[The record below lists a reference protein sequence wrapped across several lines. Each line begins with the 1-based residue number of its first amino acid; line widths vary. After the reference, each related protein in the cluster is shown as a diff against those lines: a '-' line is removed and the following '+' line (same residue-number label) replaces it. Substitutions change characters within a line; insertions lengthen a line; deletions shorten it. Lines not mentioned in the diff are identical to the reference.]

1 MKKYLA
7 LLAVCFLVLCFGIA
21 AEAQDKYPSRPIK
34 FVIPL
39 GPGTV
44 NDVVARTISEP
55 LAQELKTEILIEY
68 RPGAGGAVGSDFVAK
83 SKPDGYTLGSI
94 NSSALTNAP
103 AISANLP
110 YDPLKDFTPL
120 ADVGGNPVM
129 LVVNAGSAWK
139 TLDDFVGH
147 ANKNPSKLSCGT
159 SGVGTAGHFNLE
171 LIKVGAGVQI
181 THVPY
186 KAGSGPAIAALLGNH
201 IDCIMQIWS
210 TVGGHVRA
218 GKFRVLAVTAPV
230 KETPEVPT
238 FTNKGLSQVSLGVTF
253 GFYGPANLPRDV
265 VARLVPAFER
275 AIMNPATV
283 AKLEKAG
290 LEVAYTGPKELFER
304 IKKELAISREV
315 AKKAG
320 ISQD

>member
-7 LLAVCFLVLCFGIA
+7 FLALCFLVLGFGIA
-21 AEAQDKYPSRPIK
+21 AKAQDKYPSRPIK
-34 FVIPL
+34 IIIPL

-44 NDVVARTISEP
+44 NDVVARTVSEP

-68 RPGAGGAVGSDFVAK
+68 KPGAGGAVGSDFVAK
-83 SKPDGYTLGSI
+83 SRPDGYTLGSI

-103 AISANLP
+103 AITANLP

-139 TLDDFVGH
+139 TLEDFLGQ
-147 ANKNPSKLSCGT
+147 ANN
-159 SGVGTAGHFNLE
+159 
-171 LIKVGAGVQI
+171 
-181 THVPY
+181 
-186 KAGSGPAIAALLGNH
+186 
-201 IDCIMQIWS
+201 IMQIWS

-238 FTNKGLSQVSLGVTF
+238 FTSKGFSQVSLGVTF

-265 VARLVPAFER
+265 VARLVPALER
-275 AIMNPATV
+275 ASKNPATV
-283 AKLEKAG
+283 VKLEKAG

-304 IKKELAISREV
+304 IKKDLAISREV